1 VSFGFVGYEIKQRC
15 RNKTT
20 THRAQPPSRLP
31 VGLYPI
37 AGLLWWVCARTSL
50 VSRHRRSGPV
60 GQVCGSGGWFVVQ
73 AVGANPP
80 RLQPA
85 VVEPKFVHGR
95 ALLCCAGRGSQP
107 PTPAPRGRGWFHGCA
122 VPFVA
127 TANRTQCPAVAT
139 PVPAGCA
146 GAGPASTAAGSGLL
160 LAVLGLVPQAPPL
173 VLVSCWLRSGACPA
187 CAAAGVCVGVGVF
200 VSLGNRGAPIG
211 RRLPTVLRKVL
222 MLVLC

>member
-1 VSFGFVGYEIKQRC
+1 M
-15 RNKTT
+15 
-20 THRAQPPSRLP
+20 SRGSHACTCWLCW
-31 VGLYPI
+31 G
-37 AGLLWWVCARTSL
+37 R
-50 VSRHRRSGPV
+50 SRKHRR
-60 GQVCGSGGWFVVQ
+60 WFW
-73 AVGANPP
+73 
-80 RLQPA
+80 
-85 VVEPKFVHGR
+85 
-95 ALLCCAGRGSQP
+95 S
-107 PTPAPRGRGWFHGCA
+107 
-122 VPFVA
+122 
-127 TANRTQCPAVAT
+127 
-139 PVPAGCA
+139 PAGCA